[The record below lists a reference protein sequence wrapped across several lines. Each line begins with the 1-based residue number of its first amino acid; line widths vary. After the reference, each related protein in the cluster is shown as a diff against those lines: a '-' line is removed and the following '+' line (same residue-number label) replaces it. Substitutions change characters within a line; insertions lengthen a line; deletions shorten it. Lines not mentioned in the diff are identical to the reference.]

1 MKKLLVLL
9 GKSVLAL
16 LSIAGVLLLM
26 LEGWLIWHFEY
37 GIGLPD
43 EKRIASLPTTGHLC
57 LAEPNISYMPLAAIP
72 PLLQKTVLVAYDLE
86 FYERLHA
93 GVLVQFAL
101 ATDRRRPWSPIT
113 FSISRNC
120 LQVLVPSCCKGQPNL
135 DWQIGEILFIGRIER
150 ALSRDRILESY
161 LNDSYLGRGAYGF
174 VAGAKAY
181 FGKTLDALDI
191 DEIALL
197 VAHIGQPA
205 LRDARARE
213 RRDFTIDR
221 MRSAGLIDEQ
231 QAVAAKAAPLSLLD
245 NQPRDL

>member
-1 MKKLLVLL
+1 MKTFLVLL
-9 GKSVLAL
+9 GKSVLTL
-16 LSIAGVLLLM
+16 LSIAGVLLLV

-37 GIGLPD
+37 DLGLPD
-43 EKRIASLPTTGHLC
+43 ETRIASLPTTGHLC
-57 LAEPNISYMPLAAIP
+57 LAGPDSSYMPLTAIP

-93 GVLVQFAL
+93 GLLVQFAL
-101 ATDRRRPWSPIT
+101 AADRRRPWSPIT
-113 FSISRNC
+113 LSISRNC
-120 LQVLVPSCCKGQPNL
+120 LRLLVPSCCKGQPNL
-135 DWQIGEILFIGRIER
+135 DWQIGEILSIGRIDR

-181 FGKTLDALDI
+181 FGKNLDALDI

-197 VAHIGQPA
+197 VAHVGQPTF
-205 LRDARARE
+205 RDARARE

-221 MRSAGLIDEQ
+221 MRAAGLIDEQ
-231 QAVAAKAAPLSLLD
+231 QAAAAKAAPLPWLD